1 MVYTRQPGKM
11 EATFILMAVFIG
23 VFALLTAISY
33 IKKNRETRITPAA
46 VAAIALIGIG
56 VYLGDIKMI
65 GYSMIGAGMLLFI
78 FELIREYRKKHPQ
91 H

>member
-1 MVYTRQPGKM
+1 
-11 EATFILMAVFIG
+11 
-23 VFALLTAISY
+23 
-33 IKKNRETRITPAA
+33 
-46 VAAIALIGIG
+46 
-56 VYLGDIKMI
+56 MI